1 MSTVGT
7 LQKGDFVVLD
17 IEAADKMK
25 PTACA
30 LSLATAVIILL
41 CGASKRPDRARA
53 KRRETRVRSVC
64 GFWKGVLRC
73 NASNTRCAA
82 VCMGVR
88 VRGAVN
94 CAQP

>member
-1 MSTVGT
+1 VSTVGT

-64 GFWKGVLRC
+64 GFWKAVSCGAMLLRHVALLCAWVCGCVVL
-73 NASNTRCAA
+73 
-82 VCMGVR
+82 
-88 VRGAVN
+88 
-94 CAQP
+94 